1 MGTEHGLA
9 WVEDKSRIYK
19 CDDAKPSELLVLVIF
34 DMAII
39 EMEGKSD
46 LYIGNAFKNKT
57 FHGMFVI
64 T

>member
-1 MGTEHGLA
+1 MATEHGLA
-9 WVEDKSRIYK
+9 WVEDKSPNYK

-57 FHGMFVI
+57 FQGMFVI
-64 T
+64 A